1 MKGPIFSVICVFAFL
16 LLVIYVIYNLIN
28 VKIKEGLEMD
38 NNLKSI
44 TSDKDTG
51 LTNKSEAFATKIKTT
66 NIKLQDKLLINKYKQ
81 NYEKVIL
88 NMDDLINTLMLE
100 KLLSININH
109 KSKMMATLDEINTL
123 AESKNNLNTIIKF
136 VDKN

>member
-38 NNLKSI
+38 NNLKSL

>member
-16 LLVIYVIYNLIN
+16 LVVIYVIYNLIN

-38 NNLKSI
+38 NNLKSL